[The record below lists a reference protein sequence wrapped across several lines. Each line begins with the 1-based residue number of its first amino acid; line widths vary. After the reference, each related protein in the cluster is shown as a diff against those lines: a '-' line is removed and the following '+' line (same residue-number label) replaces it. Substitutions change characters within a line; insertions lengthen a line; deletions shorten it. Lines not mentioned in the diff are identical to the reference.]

1 MIIRQPPEVNFA
13 VDRIVP
19 LTGGGDKNS
28 VIKQA
33 FEHRLT
39 QAKCPPGVRHI
50 FHQELR
56 FGCPYL
62 RNPLA
67 KRKEFA
73 AAAEKIM
80 AAVHAQKKIVLF
92 GDYDCDGVTSITL
105 LHDFLMTAKLRRENC
120 STFIPDR
127 HRHGYGLSTEALA
140 SCVAAHKPELLIV
153 LDCGTTS
160 YAQIDW
166 LNENKIDSVV
176 VDHHLPD
183 DNKSIKTVLI
193 NPKAWRK
200 LPDEEWELKLL
211 SAAGLSF
218 LLVEARVERFKLTTW
233 DKQRAL
239 LIAGLGT
246 YVDMVPLI
254 GINRTLVK
262 HSLYL
267 ATVAPSAENVK
278 SHLRSCSPGLAC
290 LEDIRQKD
298 EFMAGPLTE
307 ITYGFYLGPC
317 LNAPGRLYD
326 PMDALN
332 LLLARDETAAAEL
345 AERCFN
351 INEKR
356 KIIQKRAT
364 EQALE
369 IAKKQMDSKVILLAE
384 KAWHAGVVGIV
395 ASDVKE
401 KFNRPVIVCAWQEEE
416 KKGEEKEGGYWKGSG
431 RSIEGYNMGEKIKEA
446 LALGYIFKGG
456 GHEMAGGLSFR
467 ESQRETLEEWLNK
480 TSGLNPDDF
489 VHKAEIVAEAET
501 FSAGDWNSIYLALAP
516 FGMGNLEPSL
526 VARGVSLT
534 TNPTPLRR
542 KSSDDSAKIKPI
554 TQTMLF
560 DQATEPPPAGEPS
573 PATETDDDVW
583 GMRGNFEKYGRM
595 IKIDSTNL
603 ATARTWTV
611 GKQYNFDLVLTEWQ
625 SVYGKYFY
633 GFRVRPIRQAGSRR
647 NKK

>member
-1 MIIRQPPEVNFA
+1 MIIRQPPEVNFVA
-13 VDRIVP
+13 DRIVP
-19 LTGGGDKNS
+19 LTSGGDKNS

-39 QAKCPPGVRHI
+39 QANCPPSVRHI

-67 KRKEFA
+67 EQKEFA

-80 AAVHAQKKIVLF
+80 AAVRAQKKIVLF

-105 LHDFLMTAKLRRENC
+105 LHDFLMAAELRPENC

-127 HRHGYGLSTEALA
+127 HRHGYGLSKEALA

-183 DNKSIKTVLI
+183 KESIKTVLI
-193 NPKAWRK
+193 NPKAWRS
-200 LPDEEWELKLL
+200 LPDEGWELKLL

-218 LLVEARVERFKLTTW
+218 LLVEAMVKKYKLTTW

-278 SHLRSCSPGLAC
+278 SYLRSCSPGLAC
-290 LEDIRQKD
+290 LEDIRQND

-307 ITYGFYLGPC
+307 TTYGFYLGPC

-332 LLLARDETAAAEL
+332 LLLARDETTAAEL
-345 AERCFN
+345 AGRCFK

-356 KIIQKRAT
+356 KTIQKQAT

-369 IAKKQMDSKVILLAE
+369 LASKQMNSKVILLAE

-401 KFNRPVIVCAWQEEE
+401 EYNRPVIVCAWQE
-416 KKGEEKEGGYWKGSG
+416 EEKEGGYWKGSG
-431 RSIEGYNMGEKIKEA
+431 RSIEGYNLGGKIKEA

-467 ESQRETLEEWLNK
+467 ESQRETLEKWLNE

-489 VHKAEIVAEAET
+489 VHKAEIVAEAEA
-501 FSAGDWNSIYLALAP
+501 FSPADWNSIYRALAP

-526 VARGVSLT
+526 VAREVSLT
-534 TNPTPLRR
+534 TAPTPLRR
-542 KSSDDSAKIKPI
+542 KSSDGLAKKEPI

-560 DQATEPPPAGEPS
+560 NQATEPPPAGEPP
-573 PATETDDDVW
+573 PATKPDDDVW

-595 IKIDSTNL
+595 IKIDSTDL
-603 ATARTWTV
+603 ESARIWSV
-611 GKQYNFDLVLTEWQ
+611 GEKYNFDLVLTEWE
-625 SVYGKYFY
+625 SSYGKCFY
-633 GFRVRPIRQAGSRR
+633 GFRVRPIKQSGARR

>member
-1 MIIRQPPEVNFA
+1 MNFA
-13 VDRIVP
+13 VDQIVP
-19 LTGGGDKNS
+19 LTAGGDRNS

-33 FEHRLT
+33 FEYRLN
-39 QAKCPPGVRHI
+39 QVKCPDSVRHV
-50 FHQELR
+50 FHQELQFDR
-56 FGCPYL
+56 PYL

-67 KRKEFA
+67 KRKEFE

-105 LHDFLMTAKLRRENC
+105 LHDFLMAAGLRRENC

-127 HRHGYGLSTEALA
+127 HRHGYGLSKEALA

-183 DNKSIKTVLI
+183 KESIKTVLI
-193 NPKAWRK
+193 NPKAW
-200 LPDEEWELKLL
+200 LEPPDDEWELKLL

-218 LLVEARVERFKLTTW
+218 LLVQAMVKKFKIGSW
-233 DKQRAL
+233 DKERAY

-262 HSLYL
+262 HSLFL
-267 ATVAPSAENVK
+267 AIHQPSAENVE
-278 SHLRSCSPGLAC
+278 SCLRSCSLGLAC
-290 LEDIRQKD
+290 LEDIRQMD

-307 ITYGFYLGPC
+307 TTYGFYLGPC

-326 PMDALN
+326 PRDALD
-332 LLLARDETAAAEL
+332 LLLTRDKTTAAEL
-345 AERCFN
+345 AERCYK

-356 KIIQKRAT
+356 KKIQKQAT

-369 IAKKQMDSKVILLAE
+369 MAKKQINSKVILLAD

-401 KFNRPVIVCAWQEEE
+401 VYNRPVIVCAWQEEK

-431 RSIEGYNMGEKIKEA
+431 RSIEQYNLGKKIKEA

-467 ESQRETLEEWLNK
+467 ESQRETLEEWLNE
-480 TSGLNPDDF
+480 TSGLNPEDF

-501 FSAGDWNSIYLALAP
+501 FSPGDWNSIYRALGP

-526 VARGVSLT
+526 VARDVSLT
-534 TNPTPLRR
+534 TAPTPLRR

-560 DQATEPPPAGEPS
+560 DQPTEPPPAGEPP

-595 IKIDSTNL
+595 IKIDSTDL
-603 ATARTWTV
+603 DTARTWTV
-611 GKQYNFDLVLTEWQ
+611 GKQYSFDLVLTEWE
-625 SVYGKYFY
+625 SRYGKYFY